1 MAKAI
6 IEHDCEFCA
15 LHKRYVEGIKVEE
28 DDKKAFER
36 INVIVTNAEQ
46 AASPDSIQSLPADT
60 SDDNKEIYVLSAM
73 KEEDDAQLLIR
84 DWWILMQEKYPI
96 PSSVKFDNVLSKFY
110 ECVDKDDN
118 VSLDGNFIP
127 KDAEDMAASKGNTVA
142 VNDNHDCAFC
152 ALHKRFIDITVAT
165 EDKLSFERIS
175 VIYANAEKRVAAISN
190 LSSTIKKEDRM
201 IWATAARERFKQAQ
215 LLIRDWW
222 IEMKEKY
229 PIPDSSKYD
238 NVENKFYECV
248 DENGV
253 ASMDGEFVPK
263 AAN

>member
-15 LHKRYVEGIKVEE
+15 LTKRYIEGIKVEE
-28 DDKKAFER
+28 DDRKAFER
-36 INVIVTNAEQ
+36 INVIITNAEQ
-46 AASPDSIQSLPADT
+46 AASPDSIQSLPAGT
-60 SDDNKEIYVLSAM
+60 TDDNKEIFVLSAM

-84 DWWILMQEKYPI
+84 DWWILMQDKYPI
-96 PSSVKFDNVLSKFY
+96 PITVKFDNNLSKFY
-110 ECVDKDDN
+110 ECVDKN
-118 VSLDGNFIP
+118 GNASMDGNFIP
-127 KDAEDMAASKGNTVA
+127 KDAEDIAPSKGNTA
-142 VNDNHDCAFC
+142 SVNDDHDCAFC
-152 ALHKRFIDITVAT
+152 ALHKRYIDCTVAT
-165 EDKLSFERIS
+165 EDKLTFERIN
-175 VIYANAEKRVAAISN
+175 VIYSNAEKRVAAIST

-222 IEMKEKY
+222 IEMQDKY
-229 PIPDSSKYD
+229 PIPGSSKYD

-253 ASMDGEFVPK
+253 ASMDGEFIPK
-263 AAN
+263 K

>member
-15 LHKRYVEGIKVEE
+15 LTKRYIEGIKVEE

-60 SDDNKEIYVLSAM
+60 TDDNKEIFVLSAM

-84 DWWILMQEKYPI
+84 DWWIEMQDKYPI
-96 PSSVKFDNVLSKFY
+96 P
-110 ECVDKDDN
+110 
-118 VSLDGNFIP
+118 G
-127 KDAEDMAASKGNTVA
+127 
-142 VNDNHDCAFC
+142 
-152 ALHKRFIDITVAT
+152 
-165 EDKLSFERIS
+165 
-175 VIYANAEKRVAAISN
+175 
-190 LSSTIKKEDRM
+190 
-201 IWATAARERFKQAQ
+201 
-215 LLIRDWW
+215 
-222 IEMKEKY
+222 
-229 PIPDSSKYD
+229 SSKYD

-263 AAN
+263 K